1 MLLVGS
7 IICNGT
13 AFFSYFFLQVF
24 RKLPQT
30 MRKIV
35 SLQLQI
41 KNPGIICCKPPQI
54 ESRTEYGIVEND
66 SERLKGTGGLY
77 VNELTKN
84 KTVETTKATCFQL
97 CTVLHKKVVC

>member
-1 MLLVGS
+1 MLYIESS

-13 AFFSYFFLQVF
+13 AFFFLFFLQVF

-41 KNPGIICCKPPQI
+41 QKPGNNP
-54 ESRTEYGIVEND
+54 D
-66 SERLKGTGGLY
+66 
-77 VNELTKN
+77 VNRPARKIS
-84 KTVETTKATCFQL
+84 
-97 CTVLHKKVVC
+97 VVVK